1 MLNAAD
7 DESVYMNVN
16 LSNVSATNKVSVT
29 DSSSKVAE
37 DNPESK
43 GFFETLAGVFSDS
56 QKAEKAVAKSDAPD
70 ASVETKDEVVND
82 ASADSEAESQAK
94 VSAEGGEADKVAST
108 ESTDEL
114 LEQSESKAAGAQN
127 GDHESK
133 SIKAELDT
141 ASRSASPDSSEM
153 TKGAEATPTGSES
166 ASLAA
171 KPTQDSQT
179 NIAQTKSSE
188 QPQTE
193 QVKSAMGEGQQ
204 LLGRIE
210 QANQTLQSNELSVDS
225 GKALPPESV
234 MVSAGASS
242 VQSARLTSEQQKALA
257 TDTSVKGMET
267 TSSVDPEKV
276 MLDADGKPL
285 VVASNASNV
294 QHVPNIS
301 QPQQGGDIPSA
312 AQIDWSSPSTQA
324 VHAEAMVNA
333 TTQAAVN
340 GQVVA
345 QGAQALVGTEALN
358 QAIPLETAPLESEA
372 VEVQRVALA
381 ELDIID
387 TKLAQG
393 EPLSAKE
400 IEIIEGL
407 KSGELVADI
416 PEQELAHF
424 VALPSDVKVAMAE
437 HQATLNQSRVAASAV
452 SAQQAHQ
459 LATQD
464 LKHAVTQ
471 ANVQT
476 TVTSNA
482 DKAAAMAA
490 MPDALVAANMT
501 PAAHAGANPDLS
513 KKAMSASLAA
523 GTLKGT
529 SHQQDKPEA
538 QHGLA
543 GQIQAAAG
551 QQGVTAQQQARVDAA
566 QQAQL
571 PLQLTKELA
580 NEQVAEKVQ
589 MMMSKNLKNLDIR
602 LDPPELGRMQIRMT
616 MNNDLA
622 NVHFTVSNPQARDL
636 IEQTLPRLREMLAQQ
651 GMQLADSSVQQQSSG
666 QQQGYT
672 ASEQSGKGGSE
683 RGFSGQSDENFD
695 ADVNL
700 DLNVTSKRDGIS
712 FYA

>member
-1 MLNAAD
+1 
-7 DESVYMNVN
+7 MNVN

-29 DSSSKVAE
+29 DSSSKVVE
-37 DNPESK
+37 ENSESK

-114 LEQSESKAAGAQN
+114 LEQSESKAAGAQS

-141 ASRSASPDSSEM
+141 ASRSTSPDSSEM
-153 TKGAEATPTGSES
+153 TKGAEATSTGSES

-225 GKALPPESV
+225 GKALPQESV
-234 MVSAGASS
+234 MVSAGASN

-257 TDTSVKGMET
+257 TDTSIKGMET
-267 TSSVDPEKV
+267 NSSVDPEKV

-294 QHVPNIS
+294 QHVPDIS

-312 AQIDWSSPSTQA
+312 AQIDWNSPSTQA

-358 QAIPLETAPLESEA
+358 QAIPLESET

-381 ELDIID
+381 VLDVID

-416 PEQELAHF
+416 PEQELAQF

-437 HQATLNQSRVAASAV
+437 HQATLNQSRVAASAA

-523 GTLKGT
+523 GALKGT

-538 QHGLA
+538 QYGLA

>member
-1 MLNAAD
+1 
-7 DESVYMNVN
+7 MNVN
-16 LSNVSATNKVSVT
+16 LSNVSATNKTSIA

-43 GFFETLAGVFSDS
+43 GFFETLAGVFTDS

-70 ASVETKDEVVND
+70 TSVETKAD
-82 ASADSEAESQAK
+82 AVKGTSADSEAESQEK
-94 VSAEGGEADKVAST
+94 VAAEGKSVVST

-114 LEQSESKAAGAQN
+114 LEQSESKAVAGAQSDN
-127 GDHESK
+127 LENK
-133 SIKAELDT
+133 SIKADLD
-141 ASRSASPDSSEM
+141 SASTSVSPR
-153 TKGAEATPTGSES
+153 TAEEPEGVKATATAPE
-166 ASLAA
+166 
-171 KPTQDSQT
+171 QDSPTVNPAQNART
-179 NIAQTKSSE
+179 NIAETQSSE
-188 QPQTE
+188 QLQTE

-210 QANQTLQSNELSVDS
+210 QANQTLKSNEPSVDS
-225 GKALPPESV
+225 GKALPPEGV
-234 MVSAGASS
+234 MVSAGASNA
-242 VQSARLTSEQQKALA
+242 QSAQLTPDQQAVLA
-257 TDTSVKGMET
+257 TEPSVKEIENL
-267 TSSVDPEKV
+267 SSAGTEKV
-276 MLDADGKPL
+276 MLDANGKPL
-285 VVASNASNV
+285 VVASNASNAL
-294 QHVPNIS
+294 HVPNIS

-312 AQIDWSSPSTQA
+312 AQIDWSSPTTQA
-324 VHAEAMVNA
+324 VHAEAIVNA

-345 QGAQALVGTEALN
+345 QGAQALVGTEALK
-358 QAIPLETAPLESEA
+358 QTLPLEAASLESGT
-372 VEVQRVALA
+372 VEIKRVALA
-381 ELDIID
+381 ELEMID
-387 TKLAQG
+387 AKLAQG
-393 EPLSAKE
+393 EPLSAKDL
-400 IEIIEGL
+400 EIIEGL

-416 PEQELAHF
+416 PEQELAQF

-437 HQATLNQSRVAASAV
+437 HQATLNQNRSAASAV

-459 LATQD
+459 LAAQD

-471 ANVQT
+471 ANAQA
-476 TVTSNA
+476 TVASNA
-482 DKAAAMAA
+482 DKAAAMAT
-490 MPDALVAANMT
+490 MPEALVAANMNS
-501 PAAHAGANPDLS
+501 AAHTATHADLS
-513 KKAMSASLAA
+513 KKVMNASLATGA
-523 GTLKGT
+523 LKGA
-529 SHQQDKPEA
+529 SNQQDKPEA

-566 QQAQL
+566 QQAQI

-666 QQQGYT
+666 QQQGYA

>member
-1 MLNAAD
+1 
-7 DESVYMNVN
+7 MNVN

-141 ASRSASPDSSEM
+141 ASRSTSPDSSEM
-153 TKGAEATPTGSES
+153 TKGAEATTTGSES

-188 QPQTE
+188 QPHTE

-234 MVSAGASS
+234 MVSAGASNM
-242 VQSARLTSEQQKALA
+242 QSARLTSEQQNALA
-257 TDTSVKGMET
+257 TDTSIKGMET

-294 QHVPNIS
+294 QHVPNVS
-301 QPQQGGDIPSA
+301 QQQQGGDIPSA
-312 AQIDWSSPSTQA
+312 AQIDWNSPSTQA

-358 QAIPLETAPLESEA
+358 QAIPLESEA

-416 PEQELAHF
+416 PEQELAQF

-459 LATQD
+459 LAAQD

-490 MPDALVAANMT
+490 MPDALVAANMI
-501 PAAHAGANPDLS
+501 PAAHAGANLDLS

-523 GTLKGT
+523 GAQKGT

>member
-1 MLNAAD
+1 
-7 DESVYMNVN
+7 MNVN

-70 ASVETKDEVVND
+70 ASVETKDEMVND

-127 GDHESK
+127 GAHESK
-133 SIKAELDT
+133 SIKA
-141 ASRSASPDSSEM
+141 
-153 TKGAEATPTGSES
+153 ES

-234 MVSAGASS
+234 MVSAGASN
-242 VQSARLTSEQQKALA
+242 VQSARLTSEQQNALA
-257 TDTSVKGMET
+257 TDTSIKGMET

-301 QPQQGGDIPSA
+301 QPQQGGDTPSA
-312 AQIDWSSPSTQA
+312 AQIDWNSPSTQA

-358 QAIPLETAPLESEA
+358 QAIPVETAPLEREA

-416 PEQELAHF
+416 PEQELAQF

-437 HQATLNQSRVAASAV
+437 HQATINQSRAAASAV

-501 PAAHAGANPDLS
+501 PAAHAGANLDLS

-523 GTLKGT
+523 GALKGT